1 MKWNLHLGK
10 KTKFHYLKVNNMQSA
25 KMGETANK
33 IIDADDLM
41 IEVKE
46 PQTENIKDLQQLNKK
61 LEQLKTRIDNIV
73 SEVKIKKYIY

>member
-1 MKWNLHLGK
+1 
-10 KTKFHYLKVNNMQSA
+10 MQSA

-61 LEQLKTRIDNIV
+61 LEQLKTRIDNMV